1 MLTYRVREFC
11 YSFDKKE
18 IDRCPLNRGM
28 ICYELLPLSHHYQA
42 LIDISTVVNPL
53 SQCMEEQHGQF
64 YVLNEELC

>member
-1 MLTYRVREFC
+1 
-11 YSFDKKE
+11 
-18 IDRCPLNRGM
+18 M

-53 SQCMEEQHGQF
+53 LQCMEEQHGQF